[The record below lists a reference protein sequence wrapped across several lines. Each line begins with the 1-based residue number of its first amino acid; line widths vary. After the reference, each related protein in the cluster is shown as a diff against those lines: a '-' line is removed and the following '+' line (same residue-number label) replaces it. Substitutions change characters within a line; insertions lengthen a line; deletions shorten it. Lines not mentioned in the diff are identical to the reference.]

1 MDKYVS
7 DFNANNEYGITVNA
21 IYQGQYSDATTMLK
35 TILSAE
41 NYKELPDV
49 MQLDATR
56 KGDLLRFRQGFY
68 H

>member
-41 NYKELPDV
+41 NYK
-49 MQLDATR
+49 
-56 KGDLLRFRQGFY
+56 
-68 H
+68 